1 MMASELQMTTA
12 KNSVQKAAILLL
24 TLGEQDAAEV
34 LKHMG
39 PKEVQKL
46 GETMA
51 GLRNVTKDQVNDA
64 LASFMNTVE
73 QQTSLGVG
81 ANDAIR
87 RMFNKALGSD
97 KADAL
102 IDRIMFGDKSTGLE
116 HLKWMDARS
125 IADMIG
131 KEHPQIIAIV
141 LAFLDRDQGSE
152 VLSLLPKE
160 IQHDVVLR
168 VATLDSIHPSALDEL
183 NAIMEKQVSS
193 NKTTQS
199 PSVGGTKVAA
209 DLLNYLD
216 ATIEEEILNKVKE
229 SDEDLGIQIEELMF
243 VFDSLIEMDSRSI
256 QALLREISSESLIL
270 ALKGADETV
279 KSKFFGNMS
288 KRAAEMLREDLEAK
302 GPVRISDVELAQK
315 EILAV
320 ARRMAEAGEIA
331 LGGKGGD
338 GYV

>member
-1 MMASELQMTTA
+1 MMASELQMTMAT
-12 KNSVQKAAILLL
+12 NNVQKAAILLL

-64 LASFMNTVE
+64 LASFVNTVE

-87 RMFNKALGSD
+87 GMFNKALGSE

-116 HLKWMDARS
+116 HLKWMDGRS

-168 VATLDSIHPSALDEL
+168 IATLDSIHPSALDEL
-183 NAIMEKQVSS
+183 NAIMEKQVSA
-193 NKTTQS
+193 NKNTQS

-216 ATIEEEILNKVKE
+216 ATIEEEIINKVKE
-229 SDEDLGIQIEELMF
+229 ADEDLGIQIEDLMF
-243 VFDSLIEMDSRSI
+243 VFDSLTEMDGRSI

-338 GYV
+338 EYV

>member
-1 MMASELQMTTA
+1 MASELQTTTA
-12 KNSVQKAAILLL
+12 TNNVQKAAILLL

-87 RMFNKALGSD
+87 RMFHKALGTE

-141 LAFLDRDQGSE
+141 LAFLDRDQASE
-152 VLSLLPKE
+152 VLSLLPKG

-193 NKTTQS
+193 NKATQS

-216 ATIEEEILNKVKE
+216 ASVEEEILNKVKE
-229 SDEDLGIQIEELMF
+229 ADEDLGIQIEELMF
-243 VFDSLIEMDSRSI
+243 VFESLTEMDGRSI

-338 GYV
+338 EYV